1 MSEILTEQDVKTHLD
16 RLFNMVVDLNISI
29 KNAKKIHEYNE
40 AGSSA
45 AKSGFMLHH
54 FRQLKFIIVIQLFK
68 VLSTSEKN
76 SIPKLLN
83 KLCNSKYDQDLK
95 TLLQENAKRGIDNFT
110 NKKDIKDFKKMFDDD
125 FQSYATDFDKVKDVR
140 DKYYAHHDNTL
151 PPGIGFDILEKL
163 LVFCNEKYKAL
174 ALKLLNSNH
183 MVEEV
188 GAWDVEIILKQL
200 EKAKE
205 LEMEKLGIQK

>member
-1 MSEILTEQDVKTHLD
+1 MSEILTLKGVEKHLD
-16 RLFNMVVDLNISI
+16 RLFTMIVDLNICI
-29 KNAKKIHEYNE
+29 KNAKIIHEYDKE
-40 AGSSA
+40 GSSA
-45 AKSGFMLHH
+45 AKSGFMVNH
-54 FRQLKFIIVIQLFK
+54 FEQLKFITVIQLFK
-68 VLSTSEKN
+68 VLSPSEKN

-83 KLCNSKYDQDLK
+83 KLCNSKYDQDFK
-95 TLLQENAKRGIDNFT
+95 TLLQENAERGIDNFT
-110 NKKDIKDFKKMFDDD
+110 SKKDIKDFKKIYDDD

-163 LVFCNEKYKAL
+163 IVFCTEKYKTL
-174 ALKLLNSNH
+174 AMQLLNSDK

-200 EKAKE
+200 EKAKK
-205 LEMEKLGIQK
+205 LEMEKLGIS